1 MRLGSIIASQDRESD
16 WTYEPA
22 SQTRDVGTPQLRPA
36 SLLLLARRFLP
47 LIGPQ
52 GGGRNGN
59 RRMYDVGHDEDA
71 PNDSQREIGD
81 QEYGKRD
88 GEHHF
93 KAARPANLVGV
104 VKPQSRGLLA
114 IALARPRRSVCMNG

>member
-22 SQTRDVGTPQLRPA
+22 SQTRDVGSPQLRPA

-81 QEYGKRD
+81 QEDGNRD
-88 GEHHF
+88 GEHL
-93 KAARPANLVGV
+93 KPARPANLVGAA
-104 VKPQSRGLLA
+104 KPQSRGLLA
-114 IALARPRRSVCMNG
+114 IALARPRWSACMNG